1 VGIGL
6 KDLAE
11 LPAIDPDKAGGSSQ
25 PVRAAPELWLP
36 SLPNVPP
43 RAFLHYVRNRA
54 KKTVAPTG
62 HTSRRAVQS
71 VSNDDHRGKEN
82 QASSRIAA
90 TL

>member
-1 VGIGL
+1 VGSAL
-6 KDLAE
+6 KGLAE
-11 LPAIDPDKAGGSSQ
+11 VLAIDPDKAEGSSQ
-25 PVRAAPELWLP
+25 PVRAAPKFWLP

-62 HTSRRAVQS
+62 HTFRRAVQS
-71 VSNDDHRGKEN
+71 VSNDDHRSKEN

-90 TL
+90 AL